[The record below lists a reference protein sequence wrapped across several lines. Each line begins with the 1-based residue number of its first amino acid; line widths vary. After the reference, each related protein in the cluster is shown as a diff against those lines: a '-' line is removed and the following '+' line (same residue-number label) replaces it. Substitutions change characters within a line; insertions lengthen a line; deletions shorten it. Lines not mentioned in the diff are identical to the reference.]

1 MHNRDFS
8 IVSWIR
14 PSEHKSYWTGSNPED
29 NVQEDWTGKGMLL
42 SFQDV
47 SGRHIYGLEYD
58 ATHHTITYRGGSWEM
73 KAPTEV
79 KVSNRIT
86 NSEMEGA
93 IDNFDN
99 DDYVTIKGGNL
110 SIRYYFSDPQITLKV
125 APEKEVKFPGSNI
138 SFTINQSDLKNLRDA
153 LAKFNLPEVLFR
165 SRDGKV
171 TVHGVDTENATSNTF
186 WMDFPSGQSTGD
198 FDLTLN
204 TENLRVARNYDYHVK
219 VSEHLLSEWAVVGPT
234 KDLQLKY
241 YIALEPK

>member
-1 MHNRDFS
+1 MTMTPTSTKTLTISDETYQILTNFSTINSS
-8 IVSWIR
+8 IVFKKGNLIR
-14 PSEHKSYWTGSNPED
+14 TIANAENILGEYVSEEYIPQDFAIYDLSEFISAIAICARD
-29 NVQEDWTGKGMLL
+29 NSL
-42 SFQDV
+42 
-47 SGRHIYGLEYD
+47 
-58 ATHHTITYRGGSWEM
+58 
-73 KAPTEV
+73 PTLH
-79 KVSNRIT
+79 
-86 NSEMEGA
+86 
-93 IDNFDN
+93 FDN

-186 WMDFPSGQSTGD
+186 WMDFPGGQSTGD

-204 TENLRVARNYDYHVK
+204 TENLRVSRNYAYNVK
-219 VSEHLLSEWAVVGPT
+219 VSEHLLSEWTVIGSGT
-234 KDLQLKY
+234 SSDLQLKY

>member
-1 MHNRDFS
+1 MTMTPIAMKTLTISEEAYQILVNFSTINSS
-8 IVSWIR
+8 IVFKKGNLIR
-14 PSEHKSYWTGSNPED
+14 TIANAENILGEYVLDEYIPQDFAIYDLSEFISAIGICARD
-29 NVQEDWTGKGMLL
+29 NSL
-42 SFQDV
+42 
-47 SGRHIYGLEYD
+47 
-58 ATHHTITYRGGSWEM
+58 
-73 KAPTEV
+73 PTLH
-79 KVSNRIT
+79 
-86 NSEMEGA
+86 
-93 IDNFDN
+93 FDN

-186 WMDFPSGQSTGD
+186 WMDFPGGESTGD

-219 VSEHLLSEWAVVGPT
+219 VSEQLLSEWTVIGSGVSS
-234 KDLQLKY
+234 DLQLKY

>member
-1 MHNRDFS
+1 MTMTPIAMKTLTISEEAYQILVNFSTINSS
-8 IVSWIR
+8 IVFKKGNLIR
-14 PSEHKSYWTGSNPED
+14 TIANAENILGEYVSEEYIPQDFAIYDLSEFISAIGICARD
-29 NVQEDWTGKGMLL
+29 NSL
-42 SFQDV
+42 
-47 SGRHIYGLEYD
+47 
-58 ATHHTITYRGGSWEM
+58 
-73 KAPTEV
+73 PTLH
-79 KVSNRIT
+79 
-86 NSEMEGA
+86 
-93 IDNFDN
+93 FDN

-138 SFTINQSDLKNLRDA
+138 SFTINQNDLKNLRDA

-186 WMDFPSGQSTGD
+186 WMDFPGGESTGD

-204 TENLRVARNYDYHVK
+204 TENLRVARDYDYHVK
-219 VSEHLLSEWAVVGPT
+219 VSEQLLSEWTVIGSGVSS
-234 KDLQLKY
+234 DLQLKY

>member
-1 MHNRDFS
+1 MTPTSTKTLTISEETYQILVNFSTINSS
-8 IVSWIR
+8 IVFKKGNLIR
-14 PSEHKSYWTGSNPED
+14 TIANAENILGEYVSEEYIPQDFAIYDLSEFISAIAICARD
-29 NVQEDWTGKGMLL
+29 NSL
-42 SFQDV
+42 
-47 SGRHIYGLEYD
+47 
-58 ATHHTITYRGGSWEM
+58 
-73 KAPTEV
+73 PTLH
-79 KVSNRIT
+79 
-86 NSEMEGA
+86 
-93 IDNFDN
+93 FDN

-138 SFTINQSDLKNLRDA
+138 SFTISQSDLKNLRDA

>member
-1 MHNRDFS
+1 MTMTPTSTKTLTISDETYQILTNFSTINSS
-8 IVSWIR
+8 IVFKKGNLIR
-14 PSEHKSYWTGSNPED
+14 TIANAENILGEYVSEEYIPQDFAIYDLSEFISAIGICARD
-29 NVQEDWTGKGMLL
+29 NSL
-42 SFQDV
+42 
-47 SGRHIYGLEYD
+47 
-58 ATHHTITYRGGSWEM
+58 
-73 KAPTEV
+73 PTLH
-79 KVSNRIT
+79 
-86 NSEMEGA
+86 
-93 IDNFDN
+93 FDN

>member
-1 MHNRDFS
+1 MTMTPTSTKTLTISEETYQILVNFSTINSS
-8 IVSWIR
+8 IVFKKGNLIR
-14 PSEHKSYWTGSNPED
+14 TIANAENILGEYVSEEYIPQDFAIYDLSEFISAIGICARD
-29 NVQEDWTGKGMLL
+29 NSL
-42 SFQDV
+42 
-47 SGRHIYGLEYD
+47 
-58 ATHHTITYRGGSWEM
+58 
-73 KAPTEV
+73 PTLH
-79 KVSNRIT
+79 
-86 NSEMEGA
+86 
-93 IDNFDN
+93 FDN

-125 APEKEVKFPGSNI
+125 APEKDVKFPGSNI
-138 SFTINQSDLKNLRDA
+138 SFTINHSDLKNLRDA

-186 WMDFPSGQSTGD
+186 WMDFPGGQSTGD

-219 VSEHLLSEWAVVGPT
+219 VSEHLLSEWAVIGPT

>member
-1 MHNRDFS
+1 MTMTPTSTKTLTISAETYQILVNFSTINSS
-8 IVSWIR
+8 IVFKKGNLIR
-14 PSEHKSYWTGSNPED
+14 TIANAENILGEYVSEEYIPQDFAIYDLSEFISAIGICARD
-29 NVQEDWTGKGMLL
+29 NSL
-42 SFQDV
+42 
-47 SGRHIYGLEYD
+47 
-58 ATHHTITYRGGSWEM
+58 
-73 KAPTEV
+73 PTLH
-79 KVSNRIT
+79 
-86 NSEMEGA
+86 
-93 IDNFDN
+93 FDN

>member
-1 MHNRDFS
+1 MTMTPTSTKTLTITEEAYATLVNFSTINSS
-8 IVSWIR
+8 IVFKKGNLIR
-14 PSEHKSYWTGSNPED
+14 TIANAENILGEYVSEEYIPQDFAIYDLSEFISAIGICARD
-29 NVQEDWTGKGMLL
+29 NSL
-42 SFQDV
+42 
-47 SGRHIYGLEYD
+47 
-58 ATHHTITYRGGSWEM
+58 
-73 KAPTEV
+73 PTLH
-79 KVSNRIT
+79 
-86 NSEMEGA
+86 
-93 IDNFDN
+93 FDN

>member
-1 MHNRDFS
+1 MTMTPTSTKTLTISEETYQILVNFSTINSS
-8 IVSWIR
+8 IVFKKGNLIR
-14 PSEHKSYWTGSNPED
+14 TIANAENILGEYVSEEYIPQDFAIYDLSEFISAIGICARD
-29 NVQEDWTGKGMLL
+29 NSL
-42 SFQDV
+42 
-47 SGRHIYGLEYD
+47 
-58 ATHHTITYRGGSWEM
+58 
-73 KAPTEV
+73 PTLH
-79 KVSNRIT
+79 
-86 NSEMEGA
+86 
-93 IDNFDN
+93 FDN

-153 LAKFNLPEVLFR
+153 LAKFNLPEVLFK

-186 WMDFPSGQSTGD
+186 WMDFPGGQSTGD

-204 TENLRVARNYDYHVK
+204 TENLRVARNYDYNVK
-219 VSEHLLSEWAVVGPT
+219 VSEHLLSEWAVVGPA

>member
-1 MHNRDFS
+1 MTMTPTSTKTLTISEETYQILVNFSTINSS
-8 IVSWIR
+8 IVFKKGNLIR
-14 PSEHKSYWTGSNPED
+14 TIANAENILGEYVSEEYIPQDFAIYDLSEFISAIGICARD
-29 NVQEDWTGKGMLL
+29 NSL
-42 SFQDV
+42 
-47 SGRHIYGLEYD
+47 
-58 ATHHTITYRGGSWEM
+58 
-73 KAPTEV
+73 PTLH
-79 KVSNRIT
+79 
-86 NSEMEGA
+86 
-93 IDNFDN
+93 FDN

-125 APEKEVKFPGSNI
+125 APEKDVKFPGSNI

-186 WMDFPSGQSTGD
+186 WMDFPGGQSTGD

-219 VSEHLLSEWAVVGPT
+219 VSEHLLSEWAVIGPT

>member
-1 MHNRDFS
+1 MTPTSTKTLTISEETYQILVNFSTINSS
-8 IVSWIR
+8 IVFKKGNLIR
-14 PSEHKSYWTGSNPED
+14 TIANAENILGEYVSEEYIPQDFAIYDLSEFISAIGICARD
-29 NVQEDWTGKGMLL
+29 NSL
-42 SFQDV
+42 
-47 SGRHIYGLEYD
+47 
-58 ATHHTITYRGGSWEM
+58 
-73 KAPTEV
+73 PTLH
-79 KVSNRIT
+79 
-86 NSEMEGA
+86 
-93 IDNFDN
+93 FDN

>member
-1 MHNRDFS
+1 MTMTPTSTKTLTISEETYQILVNFSTINSS
-8 IVSWIR
+8 IVFKKGNLIR
-14 PSEHKSYWTGSNPED
+14 TIANAENILGEYVSEEYIPQDFAIYDLSEFISAIGICARD
-29 NVQEDWTGKGMLL
+29 NSL
-42 SFQDV
+42 
-47 SGRHIYGLEYD
+47 
-58 ATHHTITYRGGSWEM
+58 
-73 KAPTEV
+73 PTLH
-79 KVSNRIT
+79 
-86 NSEMEGA
+86 
-93 IDNFDN
+93 FDN

-138 SFTINQSDLKNLRDA
+138 SFTISQSDLKNLRDA

-186 WMDFPSGQSTGD
+186 WMDFPGGQSTGD

>member
-1 MHNRDFS
+1 MTMTPTSTKTLTISEETYQILVNFSTINSS
-8 IVSWIR
+8 IVFKKGNLVRTIANAENILGEYV
-14 PSEHKSYWTGSNPED
+14 SEEYIPQDFAIYDLSEFISAIGICARD
-29 NVQEDWTGKGMLL
+29 NSL
-42 SFQDV
+42 
-47 SGRHIYGLEYD
+47 
-58 ATHHTITYRGGSWEM
+58 
-73 KAPTEV
+73 PTLH
-79 KVSNRIT
+79 
-86 NSEMEGA
+86 
-93 IDNFDN
+93 FDN

-186 WMDFPSGQSTGD
+186 WMDFPGGQSTGD

>member
-1 MHNRDFS
+1 MTMTPTSTKTLTISEETYQILVNFSTINSS
-8 IVSWIR
+8 IVFKKGNLIR
-14 PSEHKSYWTGSNPED
+14 TIANAENILGEYVSEEYIPQDFAIYDLSEFISAIGICARD
-29 NVQEDWTGKGMLL
+29 NSL
-42 SFQDV
+42 
-47 SGRHIYGLEYD
+47 
-58 ATHHTITYRGGSWEM
+58 
-73 KAPTEV
+73 PTLH
-79 KVSNRIT
+79 
-86 NSEMEGA
+86 
-93 IDNFDN
+93 FDN

-186 WMDFPSGQSTGD
+186 WMDFPGGQSTGD

>member
-1 MHNRDFS
+1 MTMTPTSTKTLTISEETYQILVNFSTINSS
-8 IVSWIR
+8 IVFKKGNLIR
-14 PSEHKSYWTGSNPED
+14 TIANAENILGEYVSEEYIPQDFAIYDLSEFISAIGICARD
-29 NVQEDWTGKGMLL
+29 NSL
-42 SFQDV
+42 
-47 SGRHIYGLEYD
+47 
-58 ATHHTITYRGGSWEM
+58 
-73 KAPTEV
+73 PTLH
-79 KVSNRIT
+79 
-86 NSEMEGA
+86 
-93 IDNFDN
+93 FDN

-204 TENLRVARNYDYHVK
+204 TENLRVARNYDYNVK
-219 VSEHLLSEWAVVGPT
+219 VSEHLLSEWAVVGPA

>member
-1 MHNRDFS
+1 MTMTPTSTKTLTISEETYQILVNFSTINSS
-8 IVSWIR
+8 IVFKKGNLIR
-14 PSEHKSYWTGSNPED
+14 TIANAENILGEYVSEEYISQDFAIYDLSEFISAIGICARD
-29 NVQEDWTGKGMLL
+29 NSL
-42 SFQDV
+42 
-47 SGRHIYGLEYD
+47 
-58 ATHHTITYRGGSWEM
+58 
-73 KAPTEV
+73 PTLH
-79 KVSNRIT
+79 
-86 NSEMEGA
+86 
-93 IDNFDN
+93 FDN

>member
-1 MHNRDFS
+1 MTMTPTPTKTLTISEETYQILVNFSTINSS
-8 IVSWIR
+8 IVFKKGNLIR
-14 PSEHKSYWTGSNPED
+14 TIANAENILGEYVSEEYIPQDFAIYDLSEFISAIGICARD
-29 NVQEDWTGKGMLL
+29 NSL
-42 SFQDV
+42 
-47 SGRHIYGLEYD
+47 
-58 ATHHTITYRGGSWEM
+58 
-73 KAPTEV
+73 PTLH
-79 KVSNRIT
+79 
-86 NSEMEGA
+86 
-93 IDNFDN
+93 FDN

-165 SRDGKV
+165 SRDGKI

-186 WMDFPSGQSTGD
+186 WMDFPGGQSTGD

>member
-1 MHNRDFS
+1 MTMTPTSMKTLTISEETYQILVNFSTINSS
-8 IVSWIR
+8 IVFKKGNLIR
-14 PSEHKSYWTGSNPED
+14 TIANAENILGEYVSEEYIPQDFAIYDLSEFISAIGICARD
-29 NVQEDWTGKGMLL
+29 NSL
-42 SFQDV
+42 
-47 SGRHIYGLEYD
+47 
-58 ATHHTITYRGGSWEM
+58 
-73 KAPTEV
+73 PTLH
-79 KVSNRIT
+79 
-86 NSEMEGA
+86 
-93 IDNFDN
+93 FDN

-204 TENLRVARNYDYHVK
+204 TENLRVARNYDYNVK

>member
-1 MHNRDFS
+1 MTMTPTSTKTLTISEETYQILVNFSTINSS
-8 IVSWIR
+8 IVFKKGNLIR
-14 PSEHKSYWTGSNPED
+14 TIANAENILGEYVSEEYIPQDFAIYDLSEFISAIGICARD
-29 NVQEDWTGKGMLL
+29 NSL
-42 SFQDV
+42 
-47 SGRHIYGLEYD
+47 
-58 ATHHTITYRGGSWEM
+58 
-73 KAPTEV
+73 PTLH
-79 KVSNRIT
+79 
-86 NSEMEGA
+86 
-93 IDNFDN
+93 FDN

>member
-1 MHNRDFS
+1 MTMTPTSTKTLTISDETYQILTNFSTINSS
-8 IVSWIR
+8 IVFKKGNLIR
-14 PSEHKSYWTGSNPED
+14 TIANAENILGEYVSEEYIPQDFAIYDLSEFISAIGICARD
-29 NVQEDWTGKGMLL
+29 NSL
-42 SFQDV
+42 
-47 SGRHIYGLEYD
+47 
-58 ATHHTITYRGGSWEM
+58 
-73 KAPTEV
+73 PTLH
-79 KVSNRIT
+79 
-86 NSEMEGA
+86 
-93 IDNFDN
+93 FDN

-138 SFTINQSDLKNLRDA
+138 SFTISQSDLKNLRDA

-186 WMDFPSGQSTGD
+186 WMDFPGGQSTGD

-204 TENLRVARNYDYHVK
+204 TENLRVSRNYAYNVK
-219 VSEHLLSEWAVVGPT
+219 VSEHLLSEWTVIGSGT
-234 KDLQLKY
+234 SSDLQLKY

>member
-1 MHNRDFS
+1 MTMTPTSTKTLTISDETYQILTNFSTINSS
-8 IVSWIR
+8 IVFKKGNLIR
-14 PSEHKSYWTGSNPED
+14 TIANAENILGEYVSEEYIPQDFAIYDLSEFISAIAICARD
-29 NVQEDWTGKGMLL
+29 NSL
-42 SFQDV
+42 
-47 SGRHIYGLEYD
+47 
-58 ATHHTITYRGGSWEM
+58 
-73 KAPTEV
+73 PTLH
-79 KVSNRIT
+79 
-86 NSEMEGA
+86 
-93 IDNFDN
+93 FDN

>member
-1 MHNRDFS
+1 MTMTPTSTKTLTISEETYQILVNFSTINSS
-8 IVSWIR
+8 IVFKKGNLIR
-14 PSEHKSYWTGSNPED
+14 TIANAENILGEYVSEEYIPQAFAIYDLSEFISAIGICARD
-29 NVQEDWTGKGMLL
+29 NSL
-42 SFQDV
+42 
-47 SGRHIYGLEYD
+47 
-58 ATHHTITYRGGSWEM
+58 
-73 KAPTEV
+73 PTLH
-79 KVSNRIT
+79 
-86 NSEMEGA
+86 
-93 IDNFDN
+93 FDN

-153 LAKFNLPEVLFR
+153 LAKFDLPEVLFR

>member
-1 MHNRDFS
+1 MTMTPTSTKTLTISEETYQILVNFSTINSS
-8 IVSWIR
+8 IVFKKGNLIR
-14 PSEHKSYWTGSNPED
+14 TIANAENILGEYVSEEYIPQDFAIYDLSEFISAIAICARD
-29 NVQEDWTGKGMLL
+29 NSL
-42 SFQDV
+42 
-47 SGRHIYGLEYD
+47 
-58 ATHHTITYRGGSWEM
+58 
-73 KAPTEV
+73 PTLH
-79 KVSNRIT
+79 
-86 NSEMEGA
+86 
-93 IDNFDN
+93 FDN

-138 SFTINQSDLKNLRDA
+138 SFTISQSDLKNLRDA

-186 WMDFPSGQSTGD
+186 WMDFPGGQSTGD

-204 TENLRVARNYDYHVK
+204 TENLRVSRNYAYNVK
-219 VSEHLLSEWAVVGPT
+219 VSEHLLSEWTVIGSGT
-234 KDLQLKY
+234 SSDLQLKY

>member
-1 MHNRDFS
+1 MTMTPTSTKTLTISEETYQILVNFSTINSS
-8 IVSWIR
+8 IVFKKGNLIR
-14 PSEHKSYWTGSNPED
+14 TIANAENILGEYVSEEYIPQD
-29 NVQEDWTGKGMLL
+29 FAIYDL
-42 SFQDV
+42 SEFI
-47 SGRHIYGLEYD
+47 S
-58 ATHHTITYRGGSWEM
+58 
-73 KAPTEV
+73 
-79 KVSNRIT
+79 
-86 NSEMEGA
+86 A
-93 IDNFDN
+93 IGICSRDDTLTTLHFDN

-110 SIRYYFSDPQITLKV
+110 SIKYYFSDPQITLKV

-186 WMDFPSGQSTGD
+186 WMDFPNGESTGD

-204 TENLRVARNYDYHVK
+204 TENLRVSRYYDYHVK
-219 VSEHLLSEWAVVGPT
+219 VSEHLLSEWTVVGAP

>member
-1 MHNRDFS
+1 MTMTPTSTKTLTISDETYQILTNFSTINSS
-8 IVSWIR
+8 IVFKKGNLIR
-14 PSEHKSYWTGSNPED
+14 TIANAENILGEYVSEEYIPQDFAIYDLSEFISAIAICARD
-29 NVQEDWTGKGMLL
+29 NSL
-42 SFQDV
+42 
-47 SGRHIYGLEYD
+47 
-58 ATHHTITYRGGSWEM
+58 
-73 KAPTEV
+73 PTLH
-79 KVSNRIT
+79 
-86 NSEMEGA
+86 
-93 IDNFDN
+93 FDN

-186 WMDFPSGQSTGD
+186 WMDFPGGQSTGD

>member
-1 MHNRDFS
+1 MTMTPTSTKTLTISEETYQILVNFSTINSS
-8 IVSWIR
+8 IVFKKGNLIR
-14 PSEHKSYWTGSNPED
+14 TIANAENILGEYVSEEYLPQDFAIYDLSEFISAIGICARD
-29 NVQEDWTGKGMLL
+29 NSL
-42 SFQDV
+42 
-47 SGRHIYGLEYD
+47 
-58 ATHHTITYRGGSWEM
+58 
-73 KAPTEV
+73 PTLH
-79 KVSNRIT
+79 
-86 NSEMEGA
+86 
-93 IDNFDN
+93 FDN